1 MLSDHQ
7 GEAIEWWK
15 RLIPSSMRL
24 LLHHLQSK
32 TEIPTIKVKSLSG
45 EIKRKTHMTE
55 ICAEYLERLGATRQR
70 ANSAPLPADVGTL
83 ATSAGVAA
91 LQRLISQPGPS
102 PPPRQA
108 SRLPR
113 LSGPPGLPMSMPVP
127 VIKVEKDQ
135 FEMSPL
141 PPDFAIDFND
151 THKHFGATEPNIKVE
166 QDLDFDQADFDS
178 LEGLIQ
184 NYELTHQATVGPTPL
199 QSQQGNED
207 VKPDINKNKKNFTS
221 TDNTAP
227 TSIPTGICLQVT
239 LLPLL

>member
-1 MLSDHQ
+1 MLVQDSERDSS
-7 GEAIEWWK
+7 GMLGDR
-15 RLIPSSMRL
+15 RL
-24 LLHHLQSK
+24 
-32 TEIPTIKVKSLSG
+32 TEVD
-45 EIKRKTHMTE
+45 
-55 ICAEYLERLGATRQR
+55 ADYLELGATRRR
-70 ANSAPLPADVGTL
+70 AKSAPVPADVGL
-83 ATSAGVAA
+83 STSAGVAA

-184 NYELTHQATVGPTPL
+184 NYELTHQAAVGPTHL
-199 QSQQGNED
+199 QSHQGHHED

-221 TDNTAP
+221 TDTTAP
-227 TSIPTGICLQVT
+227 ISIPTGICLQVS
-239 LLPLL
+239 LVPLLFIRVLIKRTYVRSVSKGG

>member
-1 MLSDHQ
+1 MNIRLQDSERDSGMLGSDR
-7 GEAIEWWK
+7 
-15 RLIPSSMRL
+15 RL
-24 LLHHLQSK
+24 
-32 TEIPTIKVKSLSG
+32 TEVD
-45 EIKRKTHMTE
+45 
-55 ICAEYLERLGATRQR
+55 AEYLELGATRRR
-70 ANSAPLPADVGTL
+70 AKSAPVPADVGL
-83 ATSAGVAA
+83 ATSVGVAA

-102 PPPRQA
+102 PPPRQN

-151 THKHFGATEPNIKVE
+151 THKHFGGTEPNIKVE

-184 NYELTHQATVGPTPL
+184 NYELTHQATVGPTPH
-199 QSQQGNED
+199 QSQQGHED

-221 TDNTAP
+221 TDTTAR
-227 TSIPTGICLQVT
+227 TSIPTGICLQVSIFASFIRGGRSKEHR
-239 LLPLL
+239 LGQPLLGG

>member
-1 MLSDHQ
+1 MLTADR
-7 GEAIEWWK
+7 
-15 RLIPSSMRL
+15 RLP
-24 LLHHLQSK
+24 
-32 TEIPTIKVKSLSG
+32 EVDG
-45 EIKRKTHMTE
+45 D
-55 ICAEYLERLGATRQR
+55 AGYLELGATRRR
-70 ANSAPLPADVGTL
+70 AKSAPVPAEVGLLPSST
-83 ATSAGVAA
+83 GVAA

-113 LSGPPGLPMSMPVP
+113 LSGPPGLPMMSMPVP

-151 THKHFGATEPNIKVE
+151 SHKHFGATEPNIKVE

-184 NYELTHQATVGPTPL
+184 NYELTHQANVGSAAL
-199 QSQQGNED
+199 QNQQGHED
-207 VKPDINKNKKNFTS
+207 VKPDINKNKKDLTS
-221 TDNTAP
+221 NDATAP
-227 TSIPTGICLQVT
+227 TSVPTGICLQVSPKS
-239 LLPLL
+239 LLYEKKAVRSGRPAKVKLG